1 MSEKKKDS
9 EKKAD
14 CRPKGELE
22 LVMTRWTALS
32 GTAKAASLREQELE
46 KRFSQAMIREAKS
59 FAVFADTEY
68 DQKAAKEAGAEAVW
82 QLGGQGIFSALWNI
96 AEELDTGLWVD
107 VRSIPI
113 RQETVEVCEVLDL
126 NPYYLESAGALLLA
140 AKDGYALCSRL
151 KLTGVPAAV
160 IGHTENGNDRILYN
174 QGNRRFLDRPQKEEL
189 LKLTGAEIDEKMK
202 EA

>member
-14 CRPKGELE
+14 RRPKGELE

-68 DQKAAKEAGAEAVW
+68 DQKAAKVK
-82 QLGGQGIFSALWNI
+82 
-96 AEELDTGLWVD
+96 
-107 VRSIPI
+107 
-113 RQETVEVCEVLDL
+113 C
-126 NPYYLESAGALLLA
+126 
-140 AKDGYALCSRL
+140 K
-151 KLTGVPAAV
+151 
-160 IGHTENGNDRILYN
+160 H
-174 QGNRRFLDRPQKEEL
+174 
-189 LKLTGAEIDEKMK
+189 
-202 EA
+202 

>member
-1 MSEKKKDS
+1 MEY
-9 EKKAD
+9 
-14 CRPKGELE
+14 CRGAGY
-22 LVMTRWTALS
+22 RAL
-32 GTAKAASLREQELE
+32 
-46 KRFSQAMIREAKS
+46 
-59 FAVFADTEY
+59 
-68 DQKAAKEAGAEAVW
+68 
-82 QLGGQGIFSALWNI
+82 
-96 AEELDTGLWVD
+96 
-107 VRSIPI
+107 
-113 RQETVEVCEVLDL
+113 EVCEVLDL

>member
-14 CRPKGELE
+14 RRPKGELE

-46 KRFSQAMIREAKS
+46 KRFSQAMIREA
-59 FAVFADTEY
+59 
-68 DQKAAKEAGAEAVW
+68 VW
-82 QLGGQGIFSALWNI
+82 QLGGQGVFSALWNI
-96 AEELDTGLWVD
+96 AEELETGLWVD

>member
-14 CRPKGELE
+14 RRPKGELE

-68 DQKAAKEAGAEAVW
+68 ERKQSGSLGARVFFPPCGILQRSWIPGFGWMCGAFPSARRPWKSAKFW
-82 QLGGQGIFSALWNI
+82 I
-96 AEELDTGLWVD
+96 
-107 VRSIPI
+107 
-113 RQETVEVCEVLDL
+113 
-126 NPYYLESAGALLLA
+126 
-140 AKDGYALCSRL
+140 
-151 KLTGVPAAV
+151 
-160 IGHTENGNDRILYN
+160 
-174 QGNRRFLDRPQKEEL
+174 
-189 LKLTGAEIDEKMK
+189 
-202 EA
+202 